1 MGSMDQWH
9 GGHEKDQATR
19 ARSFESEMK
28 SNSKNM
34 SDRHNLGRVPAVDVQ
49 VLQALFDLNPDVAFF
64 VKNRAGQY
72 IAVNDSL
79 VARHGLKNK
88 ADALGKRPQDI
99 CPGDFGRLPTEQ
111 DQRVLNTGK
120 PLVDFLELQW
130 YRPGSAVWCLT
141 SKLPLKDDQGRVI
154 GLIGFSRDLRGS
166 LASEEVP
173 LGFARAIAEFE
184 QDVSQPFSCAI
195 LAQRAGL
202 THNRLGR
209 LTKRLFSLTPTQL
222 LAKTRI
228 AAAST
233 LLRETA
239 IPIVDIAQRCGYAD
253 QSAFT
258 RAFRAVVGVTPSE
271 FRRKV

>member
-1 MGSMDQWH
+1 M
-9 GGHEKDQATR
+9 
-19 ARSFESEMK
+19 
-28 SNSKNM
+28 
-34 SDRHNLGRVPAVDVQ
+34 VPVVDVQ

-79 VARHGLKNK
+79 VERHGLKSK
-88 ADALGKRPQDI
+88 AEALGKRPQDI

-120 PLVDFLELQW
+120 PLVEFLELQW

-141 SKLPLKDDQGRVI
+141 SKLPLKDEQGRVI
-154 GLIGFSRDLRGS
+154 GLIGFSRDLRTP
-166 LASEEVP
+166 LASEEIPV
-173 LGFARAIAEFE
+173 GFARALGEFE

-258 RAFRAVVGVTPSE
+258 RAFRAIVGVTPSE
-271 FRRKV
+271 FRRKS